1 MLKRERS
8 NDWEQ
13 DTMSNRSYN
22 VSEDDVETTLGSDT
36 TFKGTLAFEKPL
48 KIDGKFD
55 GELTTKGSLI
65 VGQSGEVHATI
76 RVGDIIING
85 TVSGNIAADG
95 KVQLNPTASLIGDI
109 KAARLAIAEGA
120 TFVGNCD
127 VNPAGASM
135 TSTKPAVPAASP
147 VTPVTPAAPKADTT
161 VKVEKI
167 SGSK

>member
-1 MLKRERS
+1 M
-8 NDWEQ
+8 N
-13 DTMSNRSYN
+13 
-22 VSEDDVETTLGSDT
+22 EDEVATTLGSDT
-36 TFKGTLAFEKPL
+36 NFKGTMTFEKPL

-65 VGQSGEVHATI
+65 VGQSGEVHADI

-85 TVSGNIAADG
+85 QVSGNIAADG

-127 VNPAGASM
+127 VNPAGAA
-135 TSTKPAVPAASP
+135 TVKQKPIEVKTTPLVTKPAGESSETGPG
-147 VTPVTPAAPKADTT
+147 KA
-161 VKVEKI
+161 
-167 SGSK
+167 GSK

>member
-8 NDWEQ
+8 SDWEQ
-13 DTMSNRSYN
+13 DQMQGRSFN
-22 VSEDDVETTLGSDT
+22 TNEDEVATTLGSDT
-36 TFKGTLAFEKPL
+36 NFKGTMTFEKPL

-65 VGQSGEVHATI
+65 VGQSGEVHADI
-76 RVGDIIING
+76 RVGDIVING
-85 TVSGNIAADG
+85 QVSGNIAADG

-127 VNPAGASM
+127 VNPAGAA
-135 TSTKPAVPAASP
+135 TTRPRPAEVKTTPIVTKPSSE
-147 VTPVTPAAPKADTT
+147 TMDSNSGKAGT
-161 VKVEKI
+161 K
-167 SGSK
+167 